1 MSLLLISE
9 NLALFVNKVTADD
22 KYSLCNSET
31 LQQPFQMQLSKK
43 QKLFSELLALI
54 LKRTSNFEHFEKK
67 TTTLIGY
74 VFLELWAANQ
84 VIRSKSLKI
93 SVSEERSTGNML
105 KAPKYCLN
113 LNDGTFIMFFTHSD
127 GIRLGKCL
135 SY

>member
-43 QKLFSELLALI
+43 QKLFSELLALF

-67 TTTLIGY
+67 
-74 VFLELWAANQ
+74 
-84 VIRSKSLKI
+84 
-93 SVSEERSTGNML
+93 
-105 KAPKYCLN
+105 
-113 LNDGTFIMFFTHSD
+113 NDGAYRLCIFGIMDCESGD
-127 GIRLGKCL
+127 
-135 SY
+135 